1 MTSLASGAPLMADAG
16 NPLMQ
21 TPSPL
26 QDNKPMWAQGHSGE
40 WGNQPYIQGSEAH
53 NLPRDVVELGARQ
66 QVESEETSLVVEAAY
81 ALILYLRFL
90 LRDVER
96 RGLYGNK
103 FY

>member
-1 MTSLASGAPLMADAG
+1 MTSHAFGAPLMADAG
-16 NPLMQ
+16 SPLMQ

-40 WGNQPYIQGSEAH
+40 GETSRTFREVKLIICREMPSSW
-53 NLPRDVVELGARQ
+53 GARQ
-66 QVESEETSLVVEAAY
+66 QVESEGTSLVVGAAY